1 MVFWQGHTSNHQ
13 VYLRLCQWVTMFTL
27 FFSPK
32 DGFIGFKLLVL
43 RLVVCLLLRVWVSG
57 KRRGGFIEIWIKN
70 CTRNEELRIRKWS
83 CLWMGVFCDDLIC
96 GLVELEMKRC
106 CCLWYNGLVVLREY
120 QTRITVHRFHFLQVG
135 SKVYWLVY

>member
-27 FFSPK
+27 FSK
-32 DGFIGFKLLVL
+32 R
-43 RLVVCLLLRVWVSG
+43 RLHWFQTACFAPCCLFVARVWVSG

-120 QTRITVHRFHFLQVG
+120 QKRITVHRFHFLQVG